1 MASPGNRHFRR
12 STIGTASSARRDPAH
27 YSAGD
32 NYDGSNNH
40 NITVQEDESRPS
52 TGNIASKPT
61 KRKKNRNRKRRH
73 RRQSFLAPED
83 GEEEEEERP
92 LDPATGQGS
101 DAVTN
106 VNSGDQ
112 QQQQQQQQ
120 QRTASTNSS
129 AKGKSSKPRRE
140 RQPFFGLGR
149 DLSSTSLESAALLDH
164 RCVSVLLYP

>member
-12 STIGTASSARRDPAH
+12 STIGAASSARRDPAH

-40 NITVQEDESRPS
+40 NITVQEDEARPS
-52 TGNIASKPT
+52 TANIASKPA

-83 GEEEEEERP
+83 GEEEEERP
-92 LDPATGQGS
+92 LDPATAQGS

-112 QQQQQQQQ
+112 QQQ
-120 QRTASTNSS
+120 TSTVSTNSS
-129 AKGKSSKPRRE
+129 AKGKSSKSRRE
-140 RQPFFGLGR
+140 RQSFFGLGR

>member
-12 STIGTASSARRDPAH
+12 STIGAASSARRDPAH

-40 NITVQEDESRPS
+40 NITVQEDEARPS
-52 TGNIASKPT
+52 TANIASKPA

-83 GEEEEEERP
+83 GEEEEERP
-92 LDPATGQGS
+92 LDPATAQGS

-112 QQQQQQQQ
+112 QQQQQETS
-120 QRTASTNSS
+120 TASTSS
-129 AKGKSSKPRRE
+129 AKGKSSKSRRE
-140 RQPFFGLGR
+140 RLPFFGLGR